1 MSLGHDSLRSV
12 FSVHKYAENR
22 KETTRRAKKLG
33 IYNLKKLT
41 SLTNKSCHLKIAA
54 CSNLLTAKVR
64 EEVLADIDGLAFDKS
79 GLNWTKVNLLMKK
92 MSSIKGLSSGIRR
105 LPRSVRC

>member
-12 FSVHKYAENR
+12 LSVHKYAENK
-22 KETTRRAKKLG
+22 KETTRRAKKTSH
-33 IYNLKKLT
+33 IQFKKKLT
-41 SLTNKSCHLKIAA
+41 SLTNKSCHLKIGA
-54 CSNLLTAKVR
+54 CSTNNLLTVKVR
-64 EEVLADIDGLAFDKS
+64 EEVLADIDDLAFDKS

-105 LPRSVRC
+105 SP